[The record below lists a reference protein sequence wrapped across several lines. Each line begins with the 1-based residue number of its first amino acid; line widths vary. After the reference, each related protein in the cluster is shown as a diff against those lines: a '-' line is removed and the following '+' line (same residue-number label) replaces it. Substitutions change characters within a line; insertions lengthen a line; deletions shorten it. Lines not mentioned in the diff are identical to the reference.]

1 MLVCPGGKPILEI
14 PEKGRWIFE
23 RLTPGTIRE
32 EDYYEEFRT
41 VPGGRPG
48 SRLLVACPRG
58 QTHKGRCRAGQR
70 VLRIWHLRRR
80 IESLVRDCKSGR
92 LSRRRAGAIRRIEE
106 DIKAL
111 RRGKSVEGLLPMF
124 TSTGLGRLG
133 QFILS
138 AVVGTMIS
146 VAVLKVFFPGVFA
159 PAPIPTLPN
168 VPKEGLE
175 GEGST

>member
-1 MLVCPGGKPILEI
+1 
-14 PEKGRWIFE
+14 
-23 RLTPGTIRE
+23 
-32 EDYYEEFRT
+32 
-41 VPGGRPG
+41 
-48 SRLLVACPRG
+48 
-58 QTHKGRCRAGQR
+58 

-92 LSRRRAGAIRRIEE
+92 LSRRRASAIRRIEE

-159 PAPIPTLPN
+159 PPPIPMLPGASS
-168 VPKEGLE
+168 EGIE
-175 GEGST
+175 GET